1 MRSILTVIVLIFT
14 INFSSSAQSTQQRK
28 NDSVFVLVKKYFNA
42 KQADSIY
49 LLAGD
54 VVKKEFTAEAF
65 RYVLENQLF
74 PAGQIKESKLLN
86 FLNNKIGV
94 YNLTFNSGKL
104 ELWMSLDDQGKLDML
119 QFKPPAKDAGDKIEQ
134 VATTNPRHTSVDK
147 KVDSAAR
154 IYIQKANTVGL
165 SIGILSNGVAT
176 TYNYGETAQG
186 NYKLPD
192 ANSIYEIGSIT
203 KTFTAT
209 LLAYYV
215 NEGKVKL
222 TDPITKYLPDSVA
235 SNQNLQGIT
244 LEMLSN
250 HTSGLPRLPDNF
262 VDHSGY
268 PQDPYR
274 DYTKQ
279 HLFSYLKTC
288 KPDNKP
294 GENYAYSNL
303 GYGLLGAI
311 LEKVSGKSFEQMV
324 EEVICQP
331 LGIKSTVQHLTPTQ
345 RQRFLKEYNA
355 NGQETPPWLFDVLAP
370 LGALRST
377 VNNLLTYAKAN
388 IVPNDTK
395 LSKAFQLTHQI
406 TFNKA
411 DVKLGIGWHIIVV
424 NNIEYYCHDGDTF
437 GSSSFLAFNPEK
449 KLAIV
454 VLSNSGANVNAMAA
468 DLIKRI
474 Q

>member
-1 MRSILTVIVLIFT
+1 MRSILIVVVLIFT
-14 INFSSSAQSTQQRK
+14 ITFCSSAQSIQQRK
-28 NDSVFVLVKKYFNA
+28 NDSIFVLVKKYFNA
-42 KQADSIY
+42 KQPDSIY

-54 VVKKEFTAEAF
+54 IVKKEFTAETF
-65 RYVLENQLF
+65 RYVFENQLF
-74 PAGQIKESKLLN
+74 PAGQIKESKLID

-94 YNLTFNSGKL
+94 YNLTFDSGRL

-119 QFKPPAKDAGDKIEQ
+119 QFKPPAKDAGNKIEQ
-134 VATTNPRHTSVDK
+134 AATTNPMRSLIDK

-154 IYIQKANTVGL
+154 TYIQKANTVGL
-165 SIGILSNGVAT
+165 SIGVLKNAVAT
-176 TYNYGETAQG
+176 TYNYGETVQG

-209 LLAYYV
+209 LLAWYV
-215 NEGKVKL
+215 NDGKLKL
-222 TDPITKYLPDSVA
+222 TDPITKYLPDSVS
-235 SNQNLQGIT
+235 SNRNLRGIT

-262 VDHSGY
+262 VNHSSF
-268 PQDPYR
+268 PLDPYR

-294 GENYAYSNL
+294 GENYSYSNL

-324 EEVICQP
+324 EEIICQP
-331 LGIKSTVQHLTPTQ
+331 LGIKSTAQHLTPAQ
-345 RQRFLKEYNA
+345 KQRFLKEYNE

-377 VNNLLTYAKAN
+377 VNNLLSYAKAN
-388 IVPNDTK
+388 ITPNGTK
-395 LSKAFQLTHQI
+395 ISKAFKLTHQV

-424 NNIEYYCHDGDTF
+424 NNVEYYCHDGETF
-437 GSSSFLAFNPEK
+437 GSSSFLAFNPDK

-454 VLSNSGANVNAMAA
+454 ILSNSGASVNAMAV
-468 DLIKRI
+468 DLIKKI